1 MANIKPLIK
10 PFTICIKCTFFKSFF
25 QFFFSR
31 WGKGV
36 IWANAGGE
44 EAAKI
49 VRRTFAVLIKHSKL
63 ISDFQCLCDDIEFE
77 EESAEVIYL
86 SS

>member
-1 MANIKPLIK
+1 
-10 PFTICIKCTFFKSFF
+10 
-25 QFFFSR
+25 
-31 WGKGV
+31 V